1 MPQSAKPKIWGLVL
15 ITYTL
20 VIGTSIL
27 AVASYFYF
35 RSEVRQGDS
44 ADPNPLRRMRVG
56 AVWVPIYDAA
66 TYVEPA
72 STEEK
77 EITTGS
83 VKFRTKEPAGA
94 VLGFYKD
101 SLQYSGFFTSTTGNA
116 GGTVQGVRNG
126 GKVSVTV
133 TVTSSSENT
142 TGEIHTLNRADP
154 AQDALKKNY

>member
-1 MPQSAKPKIWGLVL
+1 MPQQSKPKIWGLIA

-20 VIGTSIL
+20 VIGTSII

-35 RSEVRQGDS
+35 RSEVRQGDA

-56 AVWVPIYDAA
+56 AVWVPIFESA

-72 STEEK
+72 STEQK

-83 VKFRTKEPAGA
+83 VKFRTNEPAGA

-101 SLQYSGFFTSTTGNA
+101 SLTHSGFFTQMTGNA

-133 TVTSSSENT
+133 TVTSSS
-142 TGEIHTLNRADP
+142 
-154 AQDALKKNY
+154 